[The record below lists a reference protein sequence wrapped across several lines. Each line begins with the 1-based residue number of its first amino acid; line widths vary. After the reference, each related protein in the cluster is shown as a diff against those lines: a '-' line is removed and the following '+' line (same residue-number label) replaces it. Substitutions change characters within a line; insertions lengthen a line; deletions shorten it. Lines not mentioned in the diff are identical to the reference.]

1 MTRFSSVTPNLL
13 VRDVAKST
21 AFYRDVLGFTMS
33 ETVPD
38 KEPFVFVWMKRDEVS
53 VFLNDIK
60 AAAHDYPPAAKMP
73 QGDTAALFFIVTDVD
88 GYHATVAPKATVIM
102 PLKTQFYGM
111 REFAV
116 TDPDGH
122 IITFAE
128 RVEAGDQPTP

>member
-1 MTRFSSVTPNLL
+1 MTRFTSVTPNLL

-21 AFYRDVLGFTMS
+21 SFYRDVLGFEMG

-38 KEPFVFVWMKRDEVS
+38 QEPFVFVWMKHGDVS

-60 AAAHDYPPAAKMP
+60 AASHDYPTAATLP
-73 QGDTAALFFIVTDVD
+73 PGGTAALFFIVSDVD
-88 GYHATVAPKATVIM
+88 GYHAKVAPKAHMIM

-128 RVEAGDQPTP
+128 RVSDK

>member
-1 MTRFSSVTPNLL
+1 MTTRFTSVTPNLL
-13 VRDVAKST
+13 CRDVAKST
-21 AFYRDVLGFTMS
+21 AFYRDVLGFTMG

-38 KEPFVFVWMKRDEVS
+38 KEPFVFVWMKHGDVS

-60 AAAHDYPPAAKMP
+60 AAEHDYPPAATMP
-73 QGDTAALFFIVTDVD
+73 PGGTAAIFFIITDVD
-88 GYHATVAPKATVIM
+88 GYHAKVAPKANVIM
-102 PLKTQFYGM
+102 PLKTQFYGL

-128 RVEAGDQPTP
+128 RVSGN

>member
-1 MTRFSSVTPNLL
+1 MTRFNSVTPNLL
-13 VRDVAKST
+13 VRDVKKST
-21 AFYRDVLGFTMS
+21 EFYRDVLGFTMG

-38 KEPFVFVWMKRDEVS
+38 KEPFVFVWMKRDQVS

-60 AAAHDYPPAAKMP
+60 AAVDDYPPAASMP
-73 QGDTAALFFIVTDVD
+73 QGGTAAIFFIIDNVD
-88 GYHATVAPKATVIM
+88 DYHAKVAPKAKVIM
-102 PLKTQFYGM
+102 PLKTQFYGL

-128 RVEAGDQPTP
+128 RVEGN